1 MMSRR
6 VHKAIVVT
14 ILVVAG
20 GLIAANLYFYQ
31 FYSAHI
37 ADHFVPETGN
47 IYQVVMNG
55 RTVFLTRSQ
64 NYFVAATWCG
74 IIACFPSCS
83 LLERPSE
90 TWHTS
95 FNHLAN

>member
-1 MMSRR
+1 MSRR

-14 ILVVAG
+14 LVVVGVA
-20 GLIAANLYFYQ
+20 LIVADFYFYQ

-37 ADHFVPETGN
+37 VDHFVPETGN

-64 NYFVAATWCG
+64 NYFVEAT
-74 IIACFPSCS
+74 
-83 LLERPSE
+83 
-90 TWHTS
+90 
-95 FNHLAN
+95 